1 MAGIGDLVTHLVA
14 NTAGF
19 QQGFAKGQSIAKT
32 GVAGIT
38 SAIAP
43 LTGALA
49 AAFGAGSAIG
59 AAKEDLRAMQKLE
72 AVLKATGGAAG
83 FSATEIGEYA
93 SELQKATN
101 FGDEV
106 TVGAASIIATFKNIR
121 GDNFKQAI
129 ALAQDMATVMDID
142 LDTAAKKLGKSLKDV
157 APEDVGAKLAEMQ
170 SKFGGAAAAVADPWT
185 QLKNVI
191 GDIGEQVGG
200 ILLPWVDML
209 STGLMDVGSMGV
221 ETFASLKQTSQE
233 WADAVMVAYS
243 TLGDTAFL
251 WAMQAELAV
260 VQVAGA
266 FSHFFTA
273 QLPAWF
279 QWFGENWNDIF
290 FTAGDYALTIVA
302 NLGENI
308 RSLWQGV
315 LDFIAGKP
323 VNFDWKPLTEGAVN
337 TIKAMPDIPAR
348 VASEFEK
355 GLQDD
360 IAAQEKFIE
369 DRQKELADGIVA
381 KREDEDKKKGFI
393 PGEQEDEPHK
403 SKRKG
408 SATLA
413 FAGMGSSAA
422 FSTIART
429 LNGGSNPLL
438 KVNEQQLAEQ
448 KKLNKNVEK
457 LTAKTG
463 DGSTLNDLEEA

>member
-19 QQGFAKGQSIAKT
+19 QQGFARGQSIAKT

-233 WADAVMVAYS
+233 WADAVMIAYS

-273 QLPAWF
+273 QLPAWGSFAWESISTAMHASATFWKGILVDVSNSVSSLMDLILHGF
-279 QWFGENWNDIF
+279 QGE
-290 FTAGDYALTIVA
+290 TAQRAL
-302 NLGENI
+302 
-308 RSLWQGV
+308 
-315 LDFIAGKP
+315 
-323 VNFDWKPLTEGAVN
+323 VNAVDGLEMP
-337 TIKAMPDIPAR
+337 KLPDIPAR
-348 VASEFEK
+348 VAGEFEK

-360 IAAQEKFIE
+360 IDAQKKFIE

-381 KREDEDKKKGFI
+381 KREDENKKKGFI

-403 SKRKG
+403 SKKKG

-438 KVNEQQLAEQ
+438 KVNEQQFKELQ
-448 KKLNKNVEK
+448 KLNKGVDK
-457 LTAKTG
+457 LATKTG

>member
-38 SAIAP
+38 SALAP

-233 WADAVMVAYS
+233 WADAVMIAYS

-266 FSHFFTA
+266 FSHFFTE
-273 QLPAWF
+273 QLPAWGSFAWESISTAMHASATFWKGILVDVSNSVSSLMDLILHGF
-279 QWFGENWNDIF
+279 QGE
-290 FTAGDYALTIVA
+290 TAQRAL
-302 NLGENI
+302 
-308 RSLWQGV
+308 
-315 LDFIAGKP
+315 
-323 VNFDWKPLTEGAVN
+323 VNAVDGLEMP
-337 TIKAMPDIPAR
+337 KLPDIPAR
-348 VASEFEK
+348 VAGEFEK

-360 IAAQEKFIE
+360 IDAQKKFIE

-381 KREDEDKKKGFI
+381 KREDENKKKGFI

-403 SKRKG
+403 SKKKG

-438 KVNEQQLAEQ
+438 KVNEQQFKELQ
-448 KKLNKNVEK
+448 KLNKGVDK
-457 LTAKTG
+457 LATKTG

>member
-233 WADAVMVAYS
+233 WADAVMIAYS

-266 FSHFFTA
+266 FSHFFTE
-273 QLPAWF
+273 QLPAWGSFAWESISTAMHASATFWKGILVDVSNSVSSLMDLILHGF
-279 QWFGENWNDIF
+279 QGE
-290 FTAGDYALTIVA
+290 TAQRAL
-302 NLGENI
+302 
-308 RSLWQGV
+308 
-315 LDFIAGKP
+315 
-323 VNFDWKPLTEGAVN
+323 VNAVDGLEMP
-337 TIKAMPDIPAR
+337 KLPDIPAR
-348 VASEFEK
+348 VAGEFEK

-360 IAAQEKFIE
+360 IDAQKKFIE

-381 KREDEDKKKGFI
+381 KREDENKKKGFI

-403 SKRKG
+403 SKKKG

-438 KVNEQQLAEQ
+438 KVNEQQFKELQ
-448 KKLNKNVEK
+448 KLNKGVDK
-457 LTAKTG
+457 LATKTG
-463 DGSTLNDLEEA
+463 DGSTLSDLEDA

>member
-1 MAGIGDLVTHLVA
+1 VTHLVA
-14 NTAGF
+14 NTSGF

-233 WADAVMVAYS
+233 WADAVMIAYS

-266 FSHFFTA
+266 FSHFFTE
-273 QLPAWF
+273 QLPAWGSFAWESISTAMHASATFWKGILVDVSNSVSSLMDLILHGF
-279 QWFGENWNDIF
+279 QGE
-290 FTAGDYALTIVA
+290 TAQRAL
-302 NLGENI
+302 
-308 RSLWQGV
+308 
-315 LDFIAGKP
+315 
-323 VNFDWKPLTEGAVN
+323 VNAVDGLEMP
-337 TIKAMPDIPAR
+337 KLPDIPAR
-348 VASEFEK
+348 VAGEFEK

-360 IAAQEKFIE
+360 IDAQKKFIE

-381 KREDEDKKKGFI
+381 KREDENKKKGFI

-403 SKRKG
+403 SKKKG

-438 KVNEQQLAEQ
+438 KVNEQQFKELQ
-448 KKLNKNVEK
+448 KLNKGVDK
-457 LTAKTG
+457 LATKTG

>member
-1 MAGIGDLVTHLVA
+1 MSGIGDLVTHLVA

-233 WADAVMVAYS
+233 WADAVMIAYS

-266 FSHFFTA
+266 FSHFFTE
-273 QLPAWF
+273 QLPAWGSFAWESISTAMHASATFWKGILVDVSNSVSSLMDLILHGF
-279 QWFGENWNDIF
+279 QGE
-290 FTAGDYALTIVA
+290 TAQRAL
-302 NLGENI
+302 
-308 RSLWQGV
+308 
-315 LDFIAGKP
+315 
-323 VNFDWKPLTEGAVN
+323 VNAVDGLEMP
-337 TIKAMPDIPAR
+337 KLPDIPAR
-348 VASEFEK
+348 VAGEFEK

-360 IAAQEKFIE
+360 IDAQKKFIE

-381 KREDEDKKKGFI
+381 KREDENKKKGFI

-403 SKRKG
+403 SKKKG

-438 KVNEQQLAEQ
+438 KVNEQQFKELQ
-448 KKLNKNVEK
+448 KLNKGVDK
-457 LTAKTG
+457 LATKTG

>member
-191 GDIGEQVGG
+191 GDIGEQIGG

-233 WADAVMVAYS
+233 WADAVMIAYS

-266 FSHFFTA
+266 FSHFFTE
-273 QLPAWF
+273 QLPAWGSFAWESISTAMHASATFWKGILVDVSNSVSSLMDLILHGF
-279 QWFGENWNDIF
+279 QGE
-290 FTAGDYALTIVA
+290 TAQRAL
-302 NLGENI
+302 
-308 RSLWQGV
+308 
-315 LDFIAGKP
+315 
-323 VNFDWKPLTEGAVN
+323 VNAVDGLEMP
-337 TIKAMPDIPAR
+337 KLPDIPAR
-348 VASEFEK
+348 VAGEFEK

-360 IAAQEKFIE
+360 IDAQKKFIE

-381 KREDEDKKKGFI
+381 KREDENKKKGFI

-403 SKRKG
+403 SKKKG

-438 KVNEQQLAEQ
+438 KVNEQQFKELQ
-448 KKLNKNVEK
+448 KLNKGVDK
-457 LTAKTG
+457 LATKTG